1 VTDIDELVD
10 EWRLRREGEALKGS
24 RALVEPV
31 RTSNGDSAVLKI
43 GDAEHEHLVLR
54 RWNGNG
60 AARLL
65 RADPHRRA
73 LLLER
78 LHAESL
84 RGLSDVDACEIVV
97 GLYRRLH
104 IPAMP
109 QLPSLGS
116 LLERWADGFA
126 ALPRNASVP
135 HRLVE
140 QAIALCRDL
149 ASVPND
155 HVLHGNLHYDN
166 VLAADREPW
175 LAIAPRPLN
184 GDPSFEL
191 APMLW
196 HRWDELGANVRFGV
210 QRRFYTLV
218 DTAGLDEDRARAWVI
233 VRVVLAATHDPENLT
248 KYIALAKAV
257 QD

>member
-1 VTDIDELVD
+1 MTDIDDLVD
-10 EWRLRREGEALKGS
+10 EWGLRADGEAIQGS
-24 RALVEPV
+24 HAVVAPV

-43 GDAEHEHLVLR
+43 SDSEHEHLVLR

-60 AARLL
+60 ATRLL

-78 LHAESL
+78 LQPEFLS
-84 RGLSDVDACEIVV
+84 GLSDIEACEIVV

-109 QLPSLGS
+109 QLPSLSS

-126 ALPRNASVP
+126 ALPRSAPVP

-140 QAIALCRDL
+140 QATSLCRELSSTPD
-149 ASVPND
+149 D

-196 HRWDELGANVRFGV
+196 HRWDELGTNVRFGV

-218 DTAGLDEDRARAWVI
+218 DTAGFDEDRARAWVI
-233 VRVVLAATHDPENLT
+233 VRVVLAATHDPQNLT